1 MTGRDWAVATAPCKI
16 VVGLF
21 RKGLPTIYSEVMI
34 TDTIH
39 PGEPG
44 KPDPL
49 LADAMDALTRC
60 LAERLIEAGR

>member
-1 MTGRDWAVATAPCKI
+1 MTGVADLLPVPCSI
-16 VVGLF
+16 VVGLYRRGHAPIF
-21 RKGLPTIYSEVMI
+21 TEVAL
-34 TDTIH
+34 TDAVH

-49 LADAMDALTRC
+49 LADAMDALTRA